1 MPLPPFP
8 VVDCGGADASS
19 AMPPVSPPAFA
30 SLPCPM
36 RAGEETPPFGPS
48 NAGAGERRPS
58 ATFVFPKRK
67 LEDVPGIYIP
77 KSSAALDDTG
87 KNLLAVKREGRPP
100 RRHSMSADPAHLV
113 RIVAASHAASAQDEV
128 MRAASK
134 EKVKGQRSSPL
145 FPRRPSLL
153 PRSPYS
159 LTDCGDSLAAPPVG
173 LGLRLGGLL
182 RVHDK
187 VQVFLNKCPG
197 ISPFFFYFRIFR
209 FPVPPEKAEII
220 KLSQFATTGICR
232 FQFKA
237 YRVSR
242 RLAQS
247 KLVLLCFPGE

>member
-1 MPLPPFP
+1 MERENPPNLTMQHLRLPDNGGEGDPLPGDFPDVPLPPFP
-8 VVDCGGADASS
+8 VVDCGGLDAFS

-36 RAGEETPPFGPS
+36 RAGEETPPVAPPAA
-48 NAGAGERRPS
+48 AGAGERRPS

-77 KSSAALDDTG
+77 KSSAALDDSG
-87 KNLLAVKREGRPP
+87 KNLLAVRREGRPP
-100 RRHSMSADPAHLV
+100 RRHSMSADPAHLA
-113 RIVAASHAASAQDEV
+113 RIVAASHAASASAQDEM

-173 LGLRLGGLL
+173 LGLRLGDLL
-182 RVHDK
+182 RVHNKIQVLK
-187 VQVFLNKCPG
+187 VLNKCPG
-197 ISPFFFYFRIFR
+197 ISPFLFISEFF
-209 FPVPPEKAEII
+209 A
-220 KLSQFATTGICR
+220 SSA
-232 FQFKA
+232 A
-237 YRVSR
+237 
-242 RLAQS
+242 
-247 KLVLLCFPGE
+247 